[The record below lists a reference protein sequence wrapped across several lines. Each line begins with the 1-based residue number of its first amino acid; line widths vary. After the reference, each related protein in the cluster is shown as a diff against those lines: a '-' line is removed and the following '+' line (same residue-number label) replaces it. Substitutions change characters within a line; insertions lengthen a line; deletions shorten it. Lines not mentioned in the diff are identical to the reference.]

1 MDIDFLRTF
10 CLNKPG
16 TTEEFPFDDKTLVF
30 KVMGKMYALCRLET
44 DPMEVN
50 LKCDPERAEV
60 LRESYDSIRPGFHM
74 NKKHWNTLVLDG
86 ELPFKLVKDL
96 INHSYTL
103 VYDKLPK
110 KTRLILDE
118 ADEEI

>member
-118 ADEEI
+118 ANEEI